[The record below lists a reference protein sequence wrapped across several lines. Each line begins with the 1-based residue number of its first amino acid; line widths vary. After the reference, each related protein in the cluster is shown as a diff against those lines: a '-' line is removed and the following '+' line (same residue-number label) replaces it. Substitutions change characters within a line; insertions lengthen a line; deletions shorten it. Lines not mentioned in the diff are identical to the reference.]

1 MPQQSKYSN
10 EQIEALMSDVLLT
23 LNKDGDNNT
32 ELMLM
37 VLGNSVTAILEQN
50 VPAGVRKSVAE
61 KFSEVLVKSV
71 S

>member
-23 LNKDGDNNT
+23 LNKGGDNNT

-50 VPAGVRKSVAE
+50 VPVGVRKSVAE